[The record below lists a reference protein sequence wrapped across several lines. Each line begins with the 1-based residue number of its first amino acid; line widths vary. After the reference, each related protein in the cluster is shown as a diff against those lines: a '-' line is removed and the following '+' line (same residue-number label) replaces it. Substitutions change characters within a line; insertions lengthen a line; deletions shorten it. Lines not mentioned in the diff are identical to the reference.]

1 MHHHE
6 LYIIDRGGGRGR
18 KSSTPRG
25 MELQG
30 LAEQAEA
37 IAAQKAVRS

>member
-6 LYIIDRGGGRGR
+6 LLTAAGR